1 MSTSINPST
10 AQTITPTQAHAA
22 RSQGAWLID
31 VREPNETS
39 LGHAERAHL
48 IPCAALQTEL
58 ARLAVDPASV
68 IMLICHSGMRSNTA
82 AAALCAAGYTS
93 VHSVA
98 GGSIAWQAAGLA
110 WTSVGTLSA
119 TEHERYS
126 RQLLLPEFGISGQ
139 EKLKQAKVLLIGA
152 GGLGSPVA
160 LYLAAAG
167 VGTLGISD
175 SDTVDLSNL
184 HRQVLHRTDTIGVAK
199 TTSAAAQLHA
209 LNPLVKVIELPA
221 LSAANIDEIM
231 PAFDMVLDG
240 SDNFATRFLAADACV
255 KHKKPLIYGAVL
267 RFDGQVSVFLGPSDA
282 SGTAPCYRCLF
293 PVPPPPEHAPSCSQ
307 AGVLGVVPGVVGT
320 LQATEVV
327 KLITGIG
334 KSLSGRLL
342 IFDAKNMRFR
352 EIGIPRDPNC
362 PSCKPGA
369 VICYQTGVDYCEG

>member
-1 MSTSINPST
+1 MSIQLSEL
-10 AQTITPTQAHAA
+10 TPVQAHAA

-31 VREPNETS
+31 VREVNETS
-39 LGHAERAHL
+39 LGHAEGAHL
-48 IPCAALQTEL
+48 IPSASLQSEL

-68 IMLICHSGMRSNTA
+68 IMLICQSGMRSNTA
-82 AAALCAAGYTS
+82 AAALCAAGFTS

-98 GGSIAWQAAGLA
+98 GGSLAWQAAGLA
-110 WTSVGTLSA
+110 WTSVGSLSA
-119 TEHERYS
+119 TEHQRYS
-126 RQLLLPEFGISGQ
+126 RQLLLPEFALAGQ

-152 GGLGSPVA
+152 GGLGSPAA

-167 VGTLGISD
+167 IGTLGISD

-184 HRQVLHRTDTIGVAK
+184 HRQVLHRTDTVGVAK
-199 TTSAAAQLHA
+199 TTSADAQLHA
-209 LNPLVKVIELPA
+209 LNPLVKVIESPA
-221 LSAANIDEIM
+221 LSAANIDEIL

-240 SDNFATRFLAADACV
+240 SDNFPTRFLAADACV

-293 PVPPPPEHAPSCSQ
+293 SAPPPPEHAPSCSQ

-320 LQATEVV
+320 LQATEAI

-334 KSLSGRLL
+334 NPLSGRLL
-342 IFDAKNMRFR
+342 MFDAKNMRFR

-369 VICYQTGVDYCEG
+369 VIGYEAAADYCEG